1 MKKLVF
7 CFTAV
12 LSVVALVALSAFADD
27 SAVSAVSALST
38 LPWYAT
44 ALEYYMIITSVLG
57 TAAIV
62 ATMTPTPKDDA
73 VISKI
78 QKFIHIVG
86 LNFGFA
92 KNKG

>member
-7 CFTAV
+7 CFTVV
-12 LSVVALVALSAFADD
+12 LSVVALAALSAFADD
-27 SAVSAVSALST
+27 SAVSALST

-57 TAAIV
+57 TASIV

>member
-7 CFTAV
+7 CLT
-12 LSVVALVALSAFADD
+12 VVFSALALVAFSAFADEA
-27 SAVSAVSALST
+27 AVSAMAS

-44 ALEYYMIITSVLG
+44 ALEYYMIATSVLG